1 VPASRISGVREEK
14 WRTVEANS
22 QLAHE
27 RRWWTLGVL
36 CLSLT
41 VISIDNTILNVALPS
56 IVEGLGAGG
65 SELQLLIDGYT
76 IVFAC
81 LLLTAGSLGDK
92 LGRKGILTVGL
103 GLFGAFSALA
113 AFSTSATMLIVA
125 RGLMGIGGACIYPS
139 TLSILTNTFHDER
152 ERARAIGIWAGV
164 SGLGVAIGPL
174 AGGLLVEHF
183 WWGSVFLVNVPICAI
198 AIVAGHVLVPTT
210 TRDPDHALD
219 PWGAV
224 LSIVALM
231 GLLYAIIEVPDRG
244 AGDPVVVVSF
254 LVGLVFLAAF
264 AWWETHYAHPMLD
277 LRFFQN
283 PRFSAASATI
293 TLTFFALYGSTF
305 LLTQYFQFVLQYSPF
320 KAGLLTAPVA
330 VGIMVMAPQ
339 APKLVER
346 VGTKLVVVAGL
357 STVGTGLLLYS
368 VEPVMSSLVG
378 GALVRLLFGLG
389 MGCVMAPATESIMG
403 SLPKAKAGVGSA
415 VNDTTRQAGGALGV
429 AVIGSVFAATYHHVI
444 EVPAGLPARAVPMVH
459 DSIGSALEAVTRFS
473 LPSDLAVAV
482 HDAASSAFFRGMQ
495 VAAWAGA
502 AVMVCAVVVAYKYLP
517 ARSERATRADD
528 ELADDSR
535 LAASLDD
542 GMLT

>member
-1 VPASRISGVREEK
+1 
-14 WRTVEANS
+14 VEANS

-56 IVEGLGAGG
+56 IVEGLGASG

-103 GLFGAFSALA
+103 AAFGGFSALA
-113 AFSTSATMLIVA
+113 AFSTSAGMLILA

-139 TLSILTNTFHDER
+139 TLSILTNTFHDDR

-183 WWGSVFLVNVPICAI
+183 WWGSVFLVNVPICAA
-198 AIVAGHVLVPTT
+198 AIIAGHFLVPTT

-219 PWGAV
+219 PLGAIF
-224 LSIVALM
+224 SIVALM

-244 AGDPVVVVSF
+244 ATDPAVVVTF
-254 LVGLVFLAAF
+254 LVGLVFLIAF
-264 AWWETHYAHPMLD
+264 GWWETHYEHPMLD
-277 LRFFQN
+277 LHFFQN

-305 LLTQYFQFVLQYSPF
+305 LLTQYFQFVLRYSPF
-320 KAGLLTAPVA
+320 KSGLLTAPVA

-346 VGTKLVVVAGL
+346 IGTKLVVVAGL
-357 STVGTGLLLYS
+357 LTVAVGLFLYS
-368 VEPVMSSLVG
+368 VEPVMSSVAG

-429 AVIGSVFAATYHHVI
+429 AIIGSVFAATYHRAI
-444 EVPAGLPARAVPMVH
+444 SVPSGLPSGAPPMVH
-459 DSIGSALEAVTRFS
+459 DSIGAALDAIARFD
-473 LPSDLAVAV
+473 LPATLAALV

-495 VAAWAGA
+495 VAAWVGT
-502 AVMVCAVVVAYKYLP
+502 AVVLCAAFVAYKYLP
-517 ARSERATRADD
+517 ARAERVAVRTD
-528 ELADDSR
+528 EELSDDSR

>member
-1 VPASRISGVREEK
+1 
-14 WRTVEANS
+14 VEADS

-27 RRWWTLGVL
+27 RRWWTLAIL

-56 IVEGLGAGG
+56 IVEGLDARG

-92 LGRKGILTVGL
+92 LGRKGILTIGL
-103 GLFGAFSALA
+103 ALFGTFSALA
-113 AFSTSATMLIVA
+113 AFSRSADMLIAA
-125 RGLMGIGGACIYPS
+125 RALMGIGGACIYPS
-139 TLSILTNTFHDER
+139 TLSILTNTFHDDR

-164 SGLGVAIGPL
+164 TGLGVAIGPL

-183 WWGSVFLVNVPICAI
+183 WWGSVFLVNVPICAA
-198 AIVAGHVLVPTT
+198 AIIAGHFFVPTT
-210 TRDPDHALD
+210 TRDPDQALD
-219 PWGAV
+219 PLGAV
-224 LSIVALM
+224 LSIV
-231 GLLYAIIEVPDRG
+231 GLVGVLYAIIIVPDRG
-244 AGDPVVVVSF
+244 FTDHTVVVSF
-254 LVGLVFLAAF
+254 AIGAIFLIGF
-264 AWWETHYAHPMLD
+264 GWWETHYEHPMLD

-305 LLTQYFQFVLQYSPF
+305 LLTQYFQFVLRYSPF

-330 VGIMVMAPQ
+330 IGIMATAPQ

-346 VGTKLVVVAGL
+346 IGTKLVVVAGL
-357 STVGTGLLLYS
+357 SIVATGLLLYS
-368 VEPVMSSLVG
+368 VEPVMASLVG
-378 GALVRLLFGLG
+378 GGAVRLLFGIG
-389 MGCVMAPATESIMG
+389 MGLVMAPATESIMG

-429 AVIGSVFAATYHHVI
+429 AIIGSVFAATYHRVI
-444 EVPAGLPARAVPMVH
+444 EVPAGLPAGARPLVH
-459 DSIGSALEAVTRFS
+459 DSIGAALEAITKFD
-473 LPSDLAVAV
+473 LPAEVAGVV

-495 VAAWAGA
+495 VAAWVGA
-502 AVMVCAVVVAYKYLP
+502 AIVGCAVFVAYRYLP
-517 ARSERATRADD
+517 ARAEGAARTDA
-528 ELADDSR
+528 ELTDDSR
-535 LAASLDD
+535 LAASIDE
-542 GMLT
+542 MLS